1 MGGQEERE
9 SLKILLLAGGGS
21 GEREVS
27 LTSGEAVHE
36 ALLRLGHT
44 VHAIDPATGKSLLRA
59 DGVFAALPW
68 DANAADSQELVPLTL
83 AGALESPDLR
93 NLDIVFVV
101 LHGGAGENG
110 SIQNLLELSG
120 MKFTGSDMTASAVAM
135 DKAISKRL
143 FESQGILTPDWAL
156 YRLPAGGIDD
166 ALCRK
171 IVGQFSFP
179 IIVKPN
185 DCGSTIGL
193 SKVDSADDLPAALS
207 TALSHASNIL
217 IETYITGREVTV
229 AVLDGQALP
238 VVEIKPANELYDYE
252 AKYTTGKSEYVVPA
266 EIPPATAS
274 QLRDTAG
281 RVFDIIGASGL
292 ARVDFILAE
301 DGRFYCLELNTVP
314 GMTSLSLAPMAAGA
328 AGIEFD
334 QLISKVIE
342 SGMRRPI
349 RN

>member
-1 MGGQEERE
+1 M
-9 SLKILLLAGGGS
+9 KILLLAGGGS

-27 LTSGEAVHE
+27 LTSGKAVCD

-44 VHAIDPATGKSLLRA
+44 VRAIDPATGKSLLG
-59 DGVFAALPW
+59 DDSIFAAFPL
-68 DANAADSQELVPLTL
+68 DTNAANSQELVPLTL
-83 AGALESPDLR
+83 AGALESPDLH

-156 YRLPAGGIDD
+156 YRLPTGRIDD

-171 IVGQFSFP
+171 ITDQFSFP

-185 DCGSTIGL
+185 DSGSTIGL
-193 SKVDSADDLPAALS
+193 SKVDSADDLPAALKK
-207 TALSHASNIL
+207 ALAHTSNIL
-217 IETYITGREVTV
+217 VETYITGREVTV
-229 AVLDGQALP
+229 SVLDGRAFP

-252 AKYTTGKSEYVVPA
+252 AKYTEGKSEYIVPA
-266 EIPPATAS
+266 KIPAATAT
-274 QLRDTAG
+274 QLQETAG

-301 DGRFYCLELNTVP
+301 DDRFYCLELNTVP
-314 GMTSLSLAPMAAGA
+314 GMTNLSLAPMAAKA

-334 QLISKVIE
+334 RLMNMVID

-349 RN
+349 RT